1 MDNIA
6 SHQDN
11 KAKKL
16 YRRVNTTTR
25 YYSDKPGGEYRH
37 ASREIKKRDTANILP
52 QRESMYVKQQLRLD
66 YSLLLCMSEKRTLA
80 FFIKIR
86 FVLFCTSLETK
97 NIASV
102 IYPALF

>member
-25 YYSDKPGGEYRH
+25 YYSDKPGGEYRQQGNQ
-37 ASREIKKRDTANILP
+37 KKRYGQYFA
-52 QRESMYVKQQLRLD
+52 
-66 YSLLLCMSEKRTLA
+66 A
-80 FFIKIR
+80 
-86 FVLFCTSLETK
+86 
-97 NIASV
+97 A
-102 IYPALF
+102 